1 VHVTTTV
8 CPGRVD
14 ARKIDLRSAVPAYR
28 QLAAIL
34 RDQIRS
40 GDLAADQP
48 VPSETTLVQRYGV
61 ARGTVRRAIE
71 VLRDEDLVVTVQG
84 RGTFV
89 K

>member
-1 VHVTTTV
+1 MHVNVAV
-8 CPGRVD
+8 CHGRVD

-28 QLAAIL
+28 QLASIL
-34 RDQIRS
+34 REQIES
-40 GDLAADQP
+40 GELAADQI

-84 RGTFV
+84 RGTYV